1 MVAFLPQSILT
12 STCEVLRQ
20 SLHCKTLIR
29 FNTTERGDFRKK
41 KKIPTPSG
49 KPPQFLVSFLSCNL
63 SQMFSHELIRR
74 LRLYEGKFRF
84 SSPLFH
90 VYLAAVEYVVNH
102 CQRGTHNCDIPQRA
116 QCVYTGGSAYICTC
130 LPGFSG
136 DGRACEGG

>member
-63 SQMFSHELIRR
+63 SQMFSHMNLLGGLDFMKE
-74 LRLYEGKFRF
+74 
-84 SSPLFH
+84 SSDFH
-90 VYLAAVEYVVNH
+90 LLSF
-102 CQRGTHNCDIPQRA
+102 T
-116 QCVYTGGSAYICTC
+116 CT
-130 LPGFSG
+130 LQLWSMW
-136 DGRACEGG
+136 